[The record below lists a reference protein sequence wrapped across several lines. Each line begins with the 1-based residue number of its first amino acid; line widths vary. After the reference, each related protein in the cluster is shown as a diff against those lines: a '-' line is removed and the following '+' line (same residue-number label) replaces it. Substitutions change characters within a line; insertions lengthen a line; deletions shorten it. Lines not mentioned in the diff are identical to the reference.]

1 VKRVCYII
9 FLLIISYFATGCLGT
24 RYLEKGEYLLYNQ
37 KIKGNEV
44 TSKENLKE
52 FYRQKPNNRI
62 PILNFSPYVY
72 LYQWGRNGYDLDK
85 LQDKKEKVREKYN
98 EKIKRFSDDKPKKAS
113 RLEKKKTKK
122 LDKIDKSITEGNFL
136 MRLGE
141 PLAVFDTTLAQ
152 STLEQITTYLY
163 TNGFFNAET
172 SLSIK
177 EREKLAFVTYNIK
190 ENTPH
195 KIDSIN
201 YDTDNPKIDSIL
213 QETAEDSYLKKGDRY
228 QQENLVEERIRI
240 EELLQNNGYY
250 AFSRQYIN
258 YQIDTSIGD
267 HKVGIILQIYK
278 PSRNTNHK
286 VYTIDSVIFTTDV
299 SSMTSNF
306 KRFYERYNGITY
318 KYIDDDYSKKMLD
331 RRVFVYPEEKY
342 SRKNTLETQR
352 QLVNLDNF
360 KFVNLNYDT
369 TGGKFIANIFTSPLK
384 KYQMTNEVGV
394 NVTQGFPGPFYN
406 LTMKIRNLFK
416 GLEILEI
423 SGRIGY
429 EGVASVT
436 DASKVYSSTEAGASL
451 NLIIPQFILPVSS
464 KVKSSLGKFNPKTS
478 LISGFAFTNRP
489 EYRRSNFNSH
499 IDYTWQK
506 DYEKLFNVTVADF
519 SLIRST
525 IKDSTFQAELNRIRD
540 LGNNFW
546 RTFEPS
552 LVLSSSFSIT
562 RNFNRYT
569 SYQSRA
575 AAFLKSYIE
584 MGGSVLNFFDINY
597 MDTTGLEL
605 YKYIKISGDY
615 RRYVSITPKSQVAF
629 RVYAGFAK
637 SYAPNNILPY
647 EKYFFSGGSNSI
659 RAWRPRRLGPGSFF
673 PADTISQEGGVVLRY
688 NDNFEQPGEL
698 IFESSLELRTQVI
711 GFFHTALFVDA
722 GNIWVFSKDL
732 QRPGAKFSL
741 SDFYRQIAIGAGVGA
756 RFDFTFLLLR
766 LDAGIKIYNPS
777 LPPGQ
782 RFITQLD
789 KNRIQGVDTII
800 LNLAIGYPF

>member
-1 VKRVCYII
+1 VKRICYII
-9 FLLIISYFATGCLGT
+9 LTILINYFLTGCLGT
-24 RYLEKGEYLLYNQ
+24 RYLEKGEYLLYSQ

-44 TSKENLKE
+44 TSKENLEE
-52 FYRQKPNNRI
+52 FYKQKPNKRI

-72 LYQWGRNGYDLDK
+72 FYQWGLKAYDVNK
-85 LQDKKEKVREKYN
+85 LEEKKQETREKFDDKIAKY
-98 EKIKRFSDDKPKKAS
+98 EKEKPKKVEHLG
-113 RLEKKKTKK
+113 RKKTKK
-122 LDKIDKSITEGNFL
+122 LDKIDKTINEGNFL

-141 PLAVFDTTLAQ
+141 PLAVYDTSLAHATLQ
-152 STLEQITTYLY
+152 QLTTYLN

-172 SLSIK
+172 NMQLRL
-177 EREKLAFVTYNIK
+177 EDRLVFVTYQIR
-190 ENTPH
+190 ENQPH
-195 KIDSIN
+195 IIDSIL
-201 YDTDNPKIDSIL
+201 YDTDNPKIDSLIAMNS
-213 QETAEDSYLKKGDRY
+213 ENSFLKIGDRY
-228 QQENLVEERIRI
+228 SQDNLVEERNRI
-240 EELLQNNGYY
+240 EELLQDNGYY

-258 YQIDTSIGD
+258 YQIDTTIGD
-267 HKVGIILQIYK
+267 HQVAINLQIYK
-278 PSRNTNHK
+278 PSRNANHK

-299 SSMTSNF
+299 SSSTTNF
-306 KRFYERYNGITY
+306 KRFYERYNGVTY
-318 KYIDDDYSKKMLD
+318 KYIDDDYSKKILD
-331 RRVFVYPEEKY
+331 RRVFVYPDQKY
-342 SRKNTLETQR
+342 SRENTLETQR

-406 LTMKIRNLFK
+406 LSLKIRNLFH

-451 NLIIPQFILPVSS
+451 NLTFPQFILPLSS
-464 KVKSSLGKFNPKTS
+464 KLKSSLGKFNPKTS
-478 LISGFAFTNRP
+478 LVSGFAFTNRP
-489 EYRRSNFNSH
+489 EYKRSNFNSH

-506 DYEKLFNVTVADF
+506 GYEKMFNVTAADF

-525 IKDSTFQAELNRIRD
+525 IKDSTFQADLDRIKD

-546 RTFEPS
+546 RTFKPS
-552 LVLSSSFSIT
+552 LVLASSFSFT
-562 RNFNRYT
+562 RNYNRYT
-569 SYQSRA
+569 SYQNKV

-584 MGGSVLNFFDINY
+584 FGGSVLNFFDIDFN
-597 MDTTGLEL
+597 DTTGLEL
-605 YKYIKISGDY
+605 YKYIKVSGDY
-615 RRYVSITPKSQVAF
+615 RRYVSISDRSQVAF
-629 RVYAGFAK
+629 RVNVGIAK
-637 SYAPNNILPY
+637 SYAPNDILPY
-647 EKYFFSGGSNSI
+647 EKYFFAGGSNSI
-659 RAWRPRRLGPGSFF
+659 RAWRPRRLGPGSYF
-673 PADTISQEGGVVLRY
+673 PADTVSGEGNRVLRY

-698 IFESSLELRTQVI
+698 IIESSLELRTKVV
-711 GFFHTALFVDA
+711 GFFHTALFLDA
-722 GNIWVFSKDL
+722 GNVWVISKDP
-732 QRPGAKFSL
+732 QRPGAAFSF
-741 SDFYRQIAIGAGVGA
+741 SNFYKEIAVGAGIGA

-766 LDAGIKIYNPS
+766 LDAGVKIYNPA

-789 KNRIQGVDTII
+789 RNKIEGVDKII

>member
-1 VKRVCYII
+1 VKRICYIFFI
-9 FLLIISYFATGCLGT
+9 VIINYLISGCLGT
-24 RYLEKGEYLLYNQ
+24 RYLGQDEYLIFNQ
-37 KIKGNEV
+37 KIKGNEI
-44 TSKENLKE
+44 TSKENLE
-52 FYRQKPNNRI
+52 QFYKQKPNKKI

-72 LYQWGRNGYDLDK
+72 FYQWGLNNYDVKK
-85 LQDKKEKVREKYN
+85 LEGKKVKVREKIDK
-98 EKIKRFSDDKPKKAS
+98 KIEMHVDEKPKKV
-113 RLEKKKTKK
+113 EKLQRKKTKK
-122 LDKIDKSITEGNFL
+122 LDKIDKTINEGNFL

-141 PLAVFDTTLAQ
+141 PLAIFDTTLSQA
-152 STLEQITTYLY
+152 TIEQITTYLN

-172 SLSIK
+172 NLRVRV
-177 EREKLAFVTYNIK
+177 EEKLVFVTYQIE
-190 ENTPH
+190 ENRPH
-195 KIDSIN
+195 IIDSLIL
-201 YDTDNPKIDSIL
+201 DTNNRQIDSLIKST
-213 QETAEDSYLKKGDRY
+213 EEDSFLKVGDRY
-228 QQENLVEERIRI
+228 NQENLAEERNRI
-240 EELLQNNGYY
+240 EELLQNSGYY

-258 YQIDTSIGD
+258 YRIDTTVGD
-267 HKVGIILQIYK
+267 HKVIVELQIYK
-278 PSRNTNHK
+278 PSRNVNHK

-299 SSMTSNF
+299 GSLTSNL

-318 KYIDDDYSKKMLD
+318 KYVENDYSKKMLD
-331 RRVFVYPEEKY
+331 RRVFVYPTERY

-352 QLVNLDNF
+352 QLVNMDNF

-384 KYQMTNEVGV
+384 KYQMSNEVGV

-406 LTMKIRNLFK
+406 LTLKIRNLFH
-416 GLEILEI
+416 GLENLEI

-451 NLIIPQFILPVSS
+451 NLIIPQFILPISS
-464 KVKSSLGKFNPKTS
+464 KIKSRLGKFNPKTS
-478 LISGFAFTNRP
+478 LVSGFAFTNRP
-489 EYRRSNFNSH
+489 EYKRSNFNSY
-499 IDYTWQK
+499 INYTWQK
-506 DYEKLFNVTVADF
+506 DLDKLFNVTAADF

-540 LGNNFW
+540 QGNNFW

-552 LVLSSSFSIT
+552 LVLSSSFSFI

-575 AAFLKSYIE
+575 AAFLKSNLE
-584 MGGSVLNFFDINY
+584 MGGTVLNFFDVNFN
-597 MDTTGLEL
+597 DTTGLEL

-615 RRYVSITPKSQVAF
+615 RRYVSITPKSQIAY
-629 RVYAGFAK
+629 RVYVGIAK

-659 RAWRPRRLGPGSFF
+659 RAWRPRRLGPGSYF
-673 PADTISQEGGVVLRY
+673 PADTLSNEGEVVVRY
-688 NDNFEQPGEL
+688 NDDFEQPGEL
-698 IFESSLELRTQVI
+698 IFESSIELRTQVI
-711 GFFHTALFVDA
+711 GFFHTALFIDA
-722 GNIWVFSKDL
+722 GNIWVLSKDL
-732 QRPGAKFSL
+732 QRPGAAFSFT
-741 SDFYRQIAIGAGVGA
+741 DFYKEIAVGAGIGA

-766 LDAGIKIYNPS
+766 LDAGIKIYNPA

-782 RFITQLD
+782 RFINQFD
-789 KNRIQGVDTII
+789 KNKFRGVDPLI

>member
-9 FLLIISYFATGCLGT
+9 FLFFINYFLTGCLGT

-52 FYRQKPNNRI
+52 FYQQKPNKRI
-62 PILNFSPYVY
+62 PILNISPYVY
-72 LYQWGRNGYDLDK
+72 LYQWGLKGYDVEVLE
-85 LQDKKEKVREKYN
+85 DKKENIREKYDQKI
-98 EKIKRFSDDKPKKAS
+98 EKFDEEKPKKAE
-113 RLEKKKTKK
+113 RLQRKKTKK
-122 LDKIDKSITEGNFL
+122 IDKIDKTINEGNFL

-141 PLAVFDTTLAQ
+141 PLAVFDTTLAE
-152 STLEQITTYLY
+152 STLEQITTYLN

-172 SLSIK
+172 VLSVK
-177 EREKLAFVTYNIK
+177 EQNKLVSAIFHVD
-190 ENTPH
+190 ENKPH
-195 KIDSIN
+195 LIDSIIIE
-201 YDTDNPKIDSIL
+201 TDNPKIDSII
-213 QETAEDSYLKKGDRY
+213 QENSKDSYLKVGERY
-228 QQENLVEERIRI
+228 QQENLAEERIRI

-258 YQIDTSIGD
+258 YQIDTTIGKN
-267 HKVGIILQIYK
+267 KVGIILQIYK
-278 PSRNTNHK
+278 PSRNANHK

-299 SSMTSNF
+299 SSMTANF
-306 KRFYERYNGITY
+306 KRFYERFNGVTY

-331 RRVFVYPEEKY
+331 RRVFVYPDDKY
-342 SRKNTLETQR
+342 SRRNTLETQR

-406 LTMKIRNLFK
+406 LTLKIRNLFK

-464 KVKSSLGKFNPKTS
+464 KVKSNLGKFNPKTS

-506 DYEKLFNVTVADF
+506 GYEKLFNVTAADF

-525 IKDSTFQAELNRIRD
+525 IKDSLFQAELDRIRD

-552 LVLSSSFSIT
+552 LVLASSFSFT

-584 MGGSVLNFFDINY
+584 MGGTVLNFFDVNY

-605 YKYIKISGDY
+605 YKYIKVSGDY
-615 RRYVSITPKSQVAF
+615 RRYVSISPKSQLAF

-659 RAWRPRRLGPGSFF
+659 RAWRPRRLGPGSYF
-673 PADTISQEGGVVLRY
+673 PADTISAEGDLIVRY

-698 IFESSLELRTQVI
+698 ILESSLELRTQII
-711 GFFHTALFVDA
+711 GFFHTALFIDA
-722 GNIWVFSKDL
+722 GNIWVFSRDP
-732 QRPGAKFSL
+732 QRIGASFSF
-741 SDFYRQIAIGAGVGA
+741 SDFYREIAIGAGIGA

-766 LDAGIKIYNPS
+766 LDAGVKIYNPA
-777 LPPGQ
+777 LPSGQ
-782 RFITQLD
+782 RFITQL
-789 KNRIQGVDTII
+789 NRDLIQGVDPII

>member
-1 VKRVCYII
+1 MKRVCYII
-9 FLLIISYFATGCLGT
+9 FIILIHYLLTGCLGT
-24 RYLEKGEYLLYNQ
+24 RYLEQGEYLLFNQ
-37 KIKGNEV
+37 KIKGNEI
-44 TSKENLKE
+44 TSKENLEE
-52 FYRQKPNNRI
+52 FYKQKPNKKI

-72 LYQWGRNGYDLDK
+72 FHQWGLKAYDVNKLEKKKEEMRDK
-85 LQDKKEKVREKYN
+85 FDDKITEYEKEKVKKAER
-98 EKIKRFSDDKPKKAS
+98 IKR
-113 RLEKKKTKK
+113 KKTKK
-122 LDKIDKSITEGNFL
+122 LDKIDKTINEGNFM

-141 PLAVFDTTLAQ
+141 PLAVFDTTLAHA
-152 STLEQITTYLY
+152 TLEQITTYLN

-172 SLSIK
+172 SMRVKVQDRLV
-177 EREKLAFVTYNIK
+177 FMTYQIS
-190 ENTPH
+190 ENQPH
-195 KIDSIN
+195 TIDSII
-201 YDTDNPKIDSIL
+201 YDTGNPKIDSIIVMNSK
-213 QETAEDSYLKKGDRY
+213 DSFLKIGDRY
-228 QQENLVEERIRI
+228 RQENLVEERNRI
-240 EELLQNNGYY
+240 EELLQDNGYY

-258 YQIDTSIGD
+258 YQIDTTIGNNR
-267 HKVGIILQIYK
+267 VAINLQIYR

-299 SSMTSNF
+299 SSATANF

-318 KYIDDDYSKKMLD
+318 KYIDDDYSKKILD
-331 RRVFVYPEEKY
+331 RRVFVYPDQKY
-342 SRKNTLETQR
+342 SRENTLETQR

-394 NVTQGFPGPFYN
+394 NVTQGYPGPFYN
-406 LTMKIRNLFK
+406 LVLKIRNLFH

-436 DASKVYSSTEAGASL
+436 DASRVYSSTEAGASL
-451 NLIIPQFILPVSS
+451 NLTFPQFILPLSS
-464 KVKSSLGKFNPKTS
+464 TLKSNLGKLNPKTS

-489 EYRRSNFNSH
+489 EYKRSNFNSH

-506 DYEKLFNVTVADF
+506 GYEKMFNVTAVDF

-525 IKDSTFQAELNRIRD
+525 IKDSTFQAELNRIRER
-540 LGNNFW
+540 GNNFW

-552 LVLSSSFSIT
+552 LVLASSFSFT
-562 RNFNRYT
+562 RNYNRYT
-569 SYQSRA
+569 SYQSKA

-584 MGGSVLNFFDINY
+584 FGGSVLNFFDINFN
-597 MDTTGLEL
+597 DTTGLEL

-615 RRYVSITPKSQVAF
+615 RRYVSISTRSQVAF
-629 RVYAGFAK
+629 RVNIGIAK

-647 EKYFFSGGSNSI
+647 EKYFFSGGSNSL
-659 RAWRPRRLGPGSFF
+659 RAWRPRRLGPGSYF
-673 PADTISQEGGVVLRY
+673 PADTLSSEGGIVVKY

-698 IFESSLELRTQVI
+698 IFESSLELRTKVV
-711 GFFHTALFVDA
+711 GFFHTALFIDA
-722 GNIWVFSKDL
+722 GNIWVISKDL
-732 QRPGAKFSL
+732 QRPGAAFSF
-741 SDFYRQIAIGAGVGA
+741 SNFYKEIAVGAGIGA

-766 LDAGIKIYNPS
+766 LDAGVKIYNPA
-777 LPPGQ
+777 LPAGQ

-789 KNRIQGVDTII
+789 KTRIKGVDPII